1 MDDSQQGLN
10 DNACEDASQL
20 TGIKLNGSF
29 EIFTKFM
36 PRQSSFCNK
45 FSKLCCLLI
54 KLFPNFIRLLPSRI
68 EITL

>member
-10 DNACEDASQL
+10 DNACEDTSQL

-54 KLFPNFIRLLPSRI
+54 KLFSNFIRLLPSRI